1 MNDDSSNADWKKAI
15 EICKNFNELG
25 HQEAIAKVRALK
37 LSDRITNKAISIIS
51 RINEEHIVLDNNASS
66 MLKKVQADDFS
77 GFIDKTIDSY
87 KIIELIAKGGM
98 SSVFKAKKVQSEAH
112 KPVALKILSP
122 YVFSDKSIELFNR
135 EQLILSQ
142 LEHPNIV
149 SFHHSGQTED
159 GTHYL
164 VMEYVDEAQTI
175 TDYCQGNKLTTKQ
188 IIQYLHKLTK
198 VFVYA
203 HNNLIIHRDIKPSNI
218 LIDNQGILKVIDFGI
233 GQIVS
238 KHEKTPTQVFTKN
251 SASPEQIL
259 GQNVSIQTD
268 VFSLGAVLLELLVN
282 DNPLP
287 ETNIINYDPQ
297 NDVKHINRLLKN
309 SSLDS
314 DLKNIIHTALHI
326 DTAKR
331 YATME
336 SFSQDLNNWLS
347 KRPVT
352 ASSDSRYYRAK
363 KFLVRNPLTV
373 TLSFIILT
381 GMITSLFIMQ
391 NLTNKARIVAD
402 RANKTMDF
410 LAHVLMQTDSFQSN
424 IGDITLKQALDLSSD
439 IPLNKVGGDE
449 QLKKTLHMKLSE
461 IYYNMAID
469 DSALSQLDQALVIM
483 NNDPNIYALEIIE
496 ANLQKGLIL
505 FGLGQLNESI
515 QINEKML
522 GILNTKYPKEQN
534 LKAMGYANLLK
545 TYQQSNSKS
554 QFNAEKAL
562 AFQAKLTDMLDG
574 QLISKNNAKL
584 SALDAL
590 ILVATG
596 QKHYDLAETYLLESL
611 NLLDDMQQQNSVSYY
626 IFKSNLAYNYI
637 WQEKHLKAEKLML
650 SLIAQI
656 EPTDPDNY
664 FLSRVYENYASLMYQ
679 TGKKQQCLDALTQ
692 ALNISLRNKNPQ
704 GIYQSLAKRAMY
716 YSRYNMFQLGLYDQ
730 LELMPVLIDQSGT
743 SSPRT
748 LAHLMNLALLLYS
761 TKHVEIG
768 FQVRNKAIN
777 LAENNSNISKK
788 TIAEYYTTAG
798 LSNWHAG
805 LVSMALEDLKNALE
819 YSQDNDKTKILE
831 HLIAVYQVNTDYIQA
846 LVPKDPG
853 VNGLYKSL
861 LYLIQLKDAQI
872 QPQLEKDVLAQ
883 HCKLS
888 EQYNKTKLIS
898 IKQLLL
904 ETCSILYTRY
914 SLAIPNVI
922 TFEDNTIKMAI
933 NESDKIPVSQL
944 QTRVN
949 AIIESLNE

>member
-1 MNDDSSNADWKKAI
+1 M
-15 EICKNFNELG
+15 
-25 HQEAIAKVRALK
+25 
-37 LSDRITNKAISIIS
+37 
-51 RINEEHIVLDNNASS
+51 
-66 MLKKVQADDFS
+66 
-77 GFIDKTIDSY
+77 
-87 KIIELIAKGGM
+87 
-98 SSVFKAKKVQSEAH
+98 
-112 KPVALKILSP
+112 
-122 YVFSDKSIELFNR
+122 
-135 EQLILSQ
+135 
-142 LEHPNIV
+142 
-149 SFHHSGQTED
+149 
-159 GTHYL
+159 
-164 VMEYVDEAQTI
+164 
-175 TDYCQGNKLTTKQ
+175 
-188 IIQYLHKLTK
+188 
-198 VFVYA
+198 
-203 HNNLIIHRDIKPSNI
+203 
-218 LIDNQGILKVIDFGI
+218 
-233 GQIVS
+233 
-238 KHEKTPTQVFTKN
+238 
-251 SASPEQIL
+251 
-259 GQNVSIQTD
+259 
-268 VFSLGAVLLELLVN
+268 
-282 DNPLP
+282 
-287 ETNIINYDPQ
+287 
-297 NDVKHINRLLKN
+297 
-309 SSLDS
+309 
-314 DLKNIIHTALHI
+314 HI

-336 SFSQDLNNWLS
+336 SFSLDLNNWLS

-496 ANLQKGLIL
+496 AKLQKGLIL

-522 GILNTKYPKEQN
+522 GMLNAKYPKEQN

-545 TYQQSNSKS
+545 AYQQSNSKS

-562 AFQAKLTDMLDG
+562 AFQVKLTGMLEG
-574 QLISKNNAKL
+574 QLISKNTAQL

-611 NLLDDMQQQNSVSYY
+611 KLLDNMQQQDSVSYY
-626 IFKSNLAYNYI
+626 IFKLNLAYNYI
-637 WQEKHLKAEKLML
+637 GQKKYQKAEQSML
-650 SLIAQI
+650 SLMAQI

-692 ALNISLRNKNPQ
+692 ALSISLRNKNPQ

-716 YSRYNMFQLGLYDQ
+716 YSRYNMFQLGLSDQ
-730 LELMPVLIDQSGT
+730 LKLMPVLIEQSGS

-748 LAHLMNLALLLYS
+748 LSHMVNLAFLLYS
-761 TKHVEIG
+761 TKHVSLG
-768 FQVRNKAIN
+768 YQVIKKAIN
-777 LAENNSNISKK
+777 LAENNDNISHK
-788 TIAEYYTTAG
+788 TIASYYTSSGVLNWRANNLLTAIQ
-798 LSNWHAG
+798 
-805 LVSMALEDLKNALE
+805 DLKSALE
-819 YSQDNDKTKILE
+819 YSQDNVKTKILE
-831 HLIAVYQVNTDYIQA
+831 HLIAINQGSPDYIQA

-872 QPQLEKDVLAQ
+872 QPQSDTLAQ
-883 HCKLS
+883 HCDLA
-888 EQYNKTKLIS
+888 EQYNKTKLIP

-944 QTRVN
+944 RTRVN
-949 AIIESLNE
+949 AIIESLHE